1 MSEED
6 KIVYVDIDELGVDQ
20 CNIRQG
26 IWDYDKEIIN
36 TVKTGGVRSPLLVR
50 PIPPQEGK
58 KYGIVCG
65 SRRYNA
71 AVEAGRS
78 KIPCFIREMTDIEAL
93 EESLIEN
100 RQRVDTP
107 RWTDIESVGKLNEAS
122 ISVEELHEKL
132 GISKSTIVKYIR
144 IYGLPEE
151 VKGLLREPYE
161 RTTKQK
167 ECLKLYQVREITR
180 TLPVGHADLITELAH
195 LPTEKQ
201 LDIAVFILNTPFET
215 VRKIIDFKKAYPDK
229 SANEIYNE
237 IKSEYGI
244 IQRTIRFEKLIYD
257 GLSEACMKKQMHY
270 DDLIIKILIDWLKKG
285 GYLGKTPLTAPDINE
300 THAININK
308 KTLLGGGYQFLKKIG
323 NREVYQRAT
332 GKGSGFIKAYLFKRN
347 QAYLKLTAGEYDD
360 PQKIL
365 EDEINRLQFFEARNI
380 KTKIL
385 RKPRKWLKRK
395 IG

>member
-1 MSEED
+1 MRKKWLAIAAGILLGLIFIAAGLGKLAGPIEIFTIFSFFPSLKPALV
-6 KIVYVDIDELGVDQ
+6 KIIVLWLPCIELILGL
-20 CNIRQG
+20 
-26 IWDYDKEIIN
+26 
-36 TVKTGGVRSPLLVR
+36 LLVT
-50 PIPPQEGK
+50 
-58 KYGIVCG
+58 GIALKIMASV
-65 SRRYNA
+65 
-71 AVEAGRS
+71 AGV
-78 KIPCFIREMTDIEAL
+78 L
-93 EESLIEN
+93 
-100 RQRVDTP
+100 
-107 RWTDIESVGKLNEAS
+107 
-122 ISVEELHEKL
+122 
-132 GISKSTIVKYIR
+132 
-144 IYGLPEE
+144 
-151 VKGLLREPYE
+151 
-161 RTTKQK
+161 
-167 ECLKLYQVREITR
+167 
-180 TLPVGHADLITELAH
+180 
-195 LPTEKQ
+195 
-201 LDIAVFILNTPFET
+201 IAVFILNTPFET

-237 IKSEYGI
+237 IKGEYGI

-360 PQKIL
+360 PKKIL